1 MHSIQL
7 LSRSR
12 LTPHQHTRVLRRRT
26 DTGSQTRTSSRT
38 THYEIEP
45 PAVSGHQP
53 PPGRTQTSPGPG
65 TILPGA
71 PNPRRAFGHVHR
83 PMGKGGV
90 SGTTLGGPW
99 MYLLGHR
106 HRASL
111 RVRLRLGR
119 HCIRHPAWAVIQHH
133 TPGYTPVP
141 WTWHPNRDCP
151 FRASNNRPETNPPHC
166 TALARHTVQPHPGG
180 HWRRHTVQPQ
190 PGGHWRRH
198 TVQPQPGG
206 GTGDDTQGTSTGHS
220 RPIGRPTLP
229 YTNIYIY

>member
-99 MYLLGHR
+99 MYLPGHR

-151 FRASNNRPETNPPHC
+151 FRASNNRPETNPPPLHC
-166 TALARHTVQPHPGG
+166 PGQTHSATTTAGGG
-180 HWRRHTVQPQ
+180 HWRRHTGHLYRALTAHW
-190 PGGHWRRH
+190 PG
-198 TVQPQPGG
+198 
-206 GTGDDTQGTSTGHS
+206 
-220 RPIGRPTLP
+220 LP
-229 YTNIYIY
+229 YRIQIYIYTEGTHRHGADHSRLGC